1 MARNSQGNQGKKTA
15 AAKTSIRL
23 NTRLADEAAR
33 VLGAKS
39 RTEAVRLALRQILSL
54 KRPQNGESNRK

>member
-54 KRPQNGESNRK
+54 KRP